1 VKNIKLADYNYE
13 LPPNK
18 IATHGLQHRDQ
29 SKLLKY
35 HDGIIS
41 HYKFF
46 QITNLLPTDATLF
59 FNNTK
64 VVQARLILKRNTG
77 AVIEVF
83 LLSPT
88 DPNLSI
94 YDTIN
99 FTKDVSYSCMIGN
112 LKKWQEGEYLTQK
125 IEIKGLSVELKV
137 CLANKNR
144 KQVNF
149 SWDVE
154 SITFGSILEAIGHTP
169 LPPYINRPD
178 EKQDKLRYQ
187 TVYSKTPGAVAAPT
201 AGLHFTNNVLA
212 AINKKGI
219 KAEYLTLHVSA
230 GTFQPIKEELVTNH
244 PMHSEQI
251 IITKDNLNRILN
263 SKYNIAVGTTALRTL
278 ESTYWFGVQLLL
290 SSKTTFHIDK
300 LAPYTYQGQDL
311 PSVNNAIQQ
320 VLEFMN
326 SNDINTIKGD
336 TEIFIMPGYEFKVCQ
351 GLITN
356 FHQPG
361 STLILLVAAFVGHDW
376 QKIYNTALNNE
387 YRFLS
392 YGDSTLL
399 LK

>member
-1 VKNIKLADYNYE
+1 MKNIKLEDYNYI
-13 LPPNK
+13 LPPSK
-18 IATHGLQHRDQ
+18 IATHGLQQRDQ

-35 HDGIIS
+35 QDGFIS
-41 HYKFF
+41 HHKFF
-46 QITNLLPTDATLF
+46 QVTDHLPADATLF

-64 VVQARLILKRNTG
+64 VVQARLILKRITG

-83 LLSPT
+83 ILSPT

-94 YDTIN
+94 YDTMN

-112 LKKWQEGEYLTQK
+112 LKKWQEGEDLMQEF
-125 IEIKGLSVELKV
+125 EINGTSISLKV
-137 CLANKNR
+137 RLTNKI
-144 KQVNF
+144 KKHVEF
-149 SWDVE
+149 SWDDE
-154 SITFGSILEAIGHTP
+154 SITFGNILEAIGHTP

-178 EKQDKLRYQ
+178 EKEDKLRYQ

-212 AINKKGI
+212 AIKERGI

-230 GTFQPIKEELVTNH
+230 GTFQPIKEEMVANH

-251 IITKDNLNRILN
+251 IITKDNLNRILK

-290 SSKTTFHIDK
+290 SSKSTFHIDK
-300 LAPYTYQGQDL
+300 LAPYSYQNQDL
-311 PSVNNAIQQ
+311 PSVNKAVKK
-320 VLEFMN
+320 VLEFMQMN
-326 SNDINTIKGD
+326 KLHTVKGD

-376 QKIYNTALNNE
+376 QRIYNTALSNE

>member
-13 LPPNK
+13 LPTGK
-18 IATHGLQHRDQ
+18 IATYGLEQRDQ

-35 HDGIIS
+35 TGGTIS
-41 HYKFF
+41 HHKFF
-46 QITNLLPTDATLF
+46 QITNLLPADATLF

-64 VVQARLILKRNTG
+64 VVQARLILKRITG

-83 LLSPT
+83 LLSPS
-88 DPNLSI
+88 DSNLSI
-94 YDTIN
+94 YDTMN
-99 FTKDVSYSCMIGN
+99 FTKGVSYSCMIGN
-112 LKKWQEGEYLTQK
+112 LKKWQEGENLNQT
-125 IEIKGLSVELKV
+125 ILINGLSVDLKV
-137 CLANKNR
+137 CLTNKSN
-144 KQVNF
+144 KEVEF
-149 SWDVE
+149 TWDNK
-154 SITFGSILEAIGHTP
+154 SITFGNILESIGHTP

-178 EKQDKLRYQ
+178 EKEDKFRYQ

-212 AINKKGI
+212 SIKERGI
-219 KAEYLTLHVSA
+219 KTEYLTLHVSA
-230 GTFQPIKEELVTNH
+230 GTFQPIKEEVVTNH

-251 IITKDNLNRILN
+251 IITIGNLNSILKSN
-263 SKYNIAVGTTALRTL
+263 YNIAVGTTALRTM
-278 ESTYWFGVQLLL
+278 ESSYWFGVQLLL
-290 SSKTTFHIDK
+290 TSKTNFHIDK
-300 LAPYTYQGQDL
+300 LAPYKYQSQDL
-311 PSVNNAIQQ
+311 PSVNKAIKR

-326 SNDINTIKGD
+326 TNGLDSIKGD
-336 TEIFIMPGYEFKVCQ
+336 TEIFIMPGYEFKVCR

-361 STLILLVAAFVGHDW
+361 STLILLVAAFVGPDW
-376 QKIYNTALNNE
+376 QKIYNTALTNE